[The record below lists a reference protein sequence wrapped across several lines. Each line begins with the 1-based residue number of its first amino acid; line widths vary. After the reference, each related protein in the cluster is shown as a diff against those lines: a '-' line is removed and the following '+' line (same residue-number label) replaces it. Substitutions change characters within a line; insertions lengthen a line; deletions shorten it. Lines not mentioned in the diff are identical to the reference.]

1 MKETT
6 NPKKQPL
13 LEANGSRTPGLKSA
27 AGRVL
32 VEVCCWNLREREGEQ
47 QRGETKNNTG
57 HGSKD
62 YLSLRQNGTLTPH
75 GG

>member
-1 MKETT
+1 MKDTT

-32 VEVCCWNLREREGEQ
+32 VEVCCWNLREREG
-47 QRGETKNNTG
+47 
-57 HGSKD
+57 GSTEGRD
-62 YLSLRQNGTLTPH
+62 REEYRT
-75 GG
+75 